1 MAEVT
6 APAPRISRFLW
17 GLLFFTVVPMALL
30 AFVNHLDQAEIPTLV
45 QGPLVIDPTLG
56 DRLATVL
63 TPAFIQWSQL
73 GIHIVGFA
81 TFVTLAAVI
90 ALRSREIVPLLA
102 SAMLVTVGASLFA
115 PLAGLQGPLGRLAVV
130 VGEMVPGR
138 IPGLWVSLSGI
149 LLFAFLL
156 TATGGGLGNLE
167 KLILVGLALVGLVS
181 AISPGWLLDPGRL
194 GQPWKQIWTAGV
206 PAGALA
212 AATWRLRSQTVE
224 RRRQMRPVLVAL
236 ALILGAYLILV
247 LLRPGLSSDA
257 FGLVLATPRLQALYE
272 INTLL
277 LITAAVFAL
286 PFSIVLAVVRY
297 RLFEIDL
304 LVNRAL
310 VYGAMTGVVTVVFL
324 AVTLVTAVVAGGV
337 LGQGVSGA
345 QVGQAAAIAGV
356 ITGMVMAGGL
366 QPLRRRLQRSVD
378 RYFYREKFDAEQ
390 ALDGFGTRLAEVFDV
405 AVLKAELVDLVN
417 KTLRPEWID
426 IYPASAIPP
435 ALASTKYARSP
446 LVGVLPGMEVA
457 VAIRSSEEV
466 IGVLGLGRR
475 LSGTPYRGLELQF
488 LGKVAE
494 RVGPVLRMVGLLERQ
509 EADRAHRERYEQ
521 ELSVARRIQREMLPH
536 EVPQPNGWSFEV
548 FYEPAREVGGDFYD
562 FFDLGPGLVGVAVG
576 DVTDKG
582 MPAALVMASCRTL
595 LRGIALGDRSLP
607 PTEVLRRANELLVGD
622 IPSGM
627 FITCLYGRLDTA
639 TGVFRFSNAG
649 HNLPLHKTDQGA
661 VEVRARGMPLGLL
674 NQMDYEVAEVV
685 LEKGDCLVL
694 TSDGISEARDANRV
708 MFGFTRM
715 RNSVASAPAGRALQT
730 LLLAQK
736 GFVGDLEQDD
746 DISAIALNRHGPE
759 SLPPHI

>member
-1 MAEVT
+1 MAELT
-6 APAPRISRFLW
+6 ALAPRVSRLLW
-17 GLLFFTVVPMALL
+17 GLLYFTVVSMALL
-30 AFVNHLDQAEIPTLV
+30 AFVDHLEQADIPTLI
-45 QGPLVIDPTLG
+45 QGPLVVDPTLG
-56 DRLATVL
+56 DRLATVF
-63 TPAFIQWSQL
+63 PPGFVRWGQL
-73 GIHIVGFA
+73 GIHIAGFA
-81 TFVTLAAVI
+81 TFAGLAALI
-90 ALRSREIVPLLA
+90 ALRSREVMPLLA

-115 PLAGLQGPLGRLAVV
+115 PLAGLSGWLGRVAGL

-138 IPGLWVSLSGI
+138 IAGLWVSLSGI
-149 LLFAFLL
+149 LLIAFLL
-156 TATGGGLGNLE
+156 TATGSGLGNLE
-167 KLILVGLALVGLVS
+167 RLILLGLGVAGLVS
-181 AISPGWLLDPGRL
+181 TISPGWLFDPSRL
-194 GQPWKQIWTAGV
+194 GQPWRLIWTAGI
-206 PAGALA
+206 PAAALA

-224 RRRQMRPVLVAL
+224 HRRQMRPVLVAL
-236 ALILGAYLILV
+236 ALILGAYLVLV
-247 LLRPGLSSDA
+247 LLRPGLRSDA

-324 AVTLVTAVVAGGV
+324 GVTLVTAAAAGGV
-337 LGQGVSGA
+337 LGQGLSDA
-345 QVGQAAAIAGV
+345 QAGQAAAIAGV

-390 ALDGFGTRLAEVFDV
+390 ALDGFATRLAAVFDV
-405 AVLKAELVDLVN
+405 AVLKAELAALVN
-417 KTLRPEWID
+417 TTLRPESID
-426 IYPASAIPP
+426 IYPASSIPP
-435 ALASTKYARSP
+435 ALADSKYARSP

-457 VAIRSSEEV
+457 VAIRSSDEV
-466 IGVLGLGRR
+466 IGVMGLGRR

-494 RVGPVLRMVGLLERQ
+494 RVGPVLRMVELLDRQ

-521 ELSVARRIQREMLPH
+521 ELSVARRIQREMLPR
-536 EVPQPNGWSFEV
+536 EVPQPDGWTFEV

-562 FFDLGPGLVGVAVG
+562 FFDLGEGLLGVAVG

-607 PTEVLRRANELLVGD
+607 SSEVLRRANELLLGD

-627 FITCLYGRLDTA
+627 FITCLYGRLDTT

-649 HNLPLHKTDQGA
+649 HNLPLHKTSEGA
-661 VEVRARGMPLGLL
+661 IEIRARGMPLGLL
-674 NQMDYEVAEVV
+674 TEMDYEVAEVV
-685 LEKGDCLVL
+685 LNVGHCLVL
-694 TSDGISEARDANRV
+694 TSDGVSEARDQNRV
-708 MFGFTRM
+708 MFGFGRM
-715 RNSVASAPAGRALQT
+715 RESVASAPAGAALQT
-730 LLLAQK
+730 LLSAK
-736 GFVGDLEQDD
+736 RGFIGDLEQED
-746 DISAIALNRHGPE
+746 DITVIALNREGPGAVTA
-759 SLPPHI
+759 PG

>member
-1 MAEVT
+1 MAEMT
-6 APAPRISRFLW
+6 APAPRVSRFLW
-17 GLLFFTVVPMALL
+17 GLLFFTVIPMALL
-30 AFVNHLDQAEIPTLV
+30 AFVNHLEQADMPTLV

-63 TPAFIQWSQL
+63 PAGFVRWSQL

-81 TFVTLAAVI
+81 TFAGLAALI
-90 ALRSREIVPLLA
+90 ALRSREIMPLLA

-115 PLAGLQGPLGRLAVV
+115 PLAGLQGFLGRVAVM

-149 LLFAFLL
+149 LLIAFLL
-156 TATGGGLGNLE
+156 TATAGGLGNLE
-167 KLILVGLALVGLVS
+167 RLILLGLAIVGLVS
-181 AISPGWLLDPGRL
+181 TISPGWLLDPARL
-194 GQPWKQIWTAGV
+194 IQPWKQIWTVGI
-206 PAGALA
+206 PA
-212 AATWRLRSQTVE
+212 AALVAAAWRLRSQTIE

-236 ALILGAYLILV
+236 ALILTAYLILV
-247 LLRPGLSSDA
+247 LLRPGLRSDA

-310 VYGAMTGVVTVVFL
+310 VYGAMTGVITVVFL
-324 AVTLVTAVVAGGV
+324 GVTLLTATAAGGV
-337 LGQGVSGA
+337 LGQGLSEA

-356 ITGMVMAGGL
+356 ITGMALAGGL

-378 RYFYREKFDAEQ
+378 RYFYREKFDAER
-390 ALDGFGTRLAEVFDV
+390 ALDGFATRLADVFDV
-405 AVLKAELVDLVN
+405 AVLKAELADLVN
-417 KTLRPEWID
+417 TTLRPEWVD

-435 ALASTKYARSP
+435 ALAATKYARSP

-457 VAIRSSEEV
+457 VAIRSSDEV
-466 IGVLGLGRR
+466 IGVMGLGRR
-475 LSGTPYRGLELQF
+475 LSGSPYRGLELQF

-494 RVGPVLRMVGLLERQ
+494 RVGPVLRMVDLVERQ
-509 EADRAHRERYEQ
+509 EADRTHRERYEQ

-536 EVPQPNGWSFEV
+536 EIPQPDGWGFEV

-562 FFDLGPGLVGVAVG
+562 FFDLGEGLLGVTVG

-627 FITCLYGRLDTA
+627 FITCLYGRLDLA
-639 TGVFRFSNAG
+639 TGVFRFANAG
-649 HNLPLHKTDQGA
+649 HNLPLHKTVEGA
-661 VEVRARGMPLGLL
+661 VEIRARGMPLGLL
-674 NQMDYEVAEVV
+674 TEMDYEVAEVV
-685 LEKGDCLVL
+685 LDIGQSLVL

-715 RNSVASAPAGRALQT
+715 RDSVASAPPGGGLQT
-730 LLLAQK
+730 LLLAQR
-736 GFVGDLEQDD
+736 GFIGEVEQED
-746 DISAIALNRHGPE
+746 DITAISLNRLGPGAVQH
-759 SLPPHI
+759 SG

>member
-1 MAEVT
+1 M
-6 APAPRISRFLW
+6 
-17 GLLFFTVVPMALL
+17 
-30 AFVNHLDQAEIPTLV
+30 
-45 QGPLVIDPTLG
+45 
-56 DRLATVL
+56 L

-81 TFVTLAAVI
+81 TFAALAALI

-149 LLFAFLL
+149 LLIAFLL
-156 TATGGGLGNLE
+156 TATGGGLGNLA

-181 AISPGWLLDPGRL
+181 AISPGWLLDPARL

-236 ALILGAYLILV
+236 ALILAAYLVLV

-390 ALDGFGTRLAEVFDV
+390 ALDGFATRLAEVFDV
-405 AVLKAELVDLVN
+405 AVLKAE
-417 KTLRPEWID
+417 
-426 IYPASAIPP
+426 A
-435 ALASTKYARSP
+435 
-446 LVGVLPGMEVA
+446 G
-457 VAIRSSEEV
+457 
-466 IGVLGLGRR
+466 
-475 LSGTPYRGLELQF
+475 
-488 LGKVAE
+488 
-494 RVGPVLRMVGLLERQ
+494 GPRQ
-509 EADRAHRERYEQ
+509 
-521 ELSVARRIQREMLPH
+521 
-536 EVPQPNGWSFEV
+536 
-548 FYEPAREVGGDFYD
+548 
-562 FFDLGPGLVGVAVG
+562 
-576 DVTDKG
+576 
-582 MPAALVMASCRTL
+582 
-595 LRGIALGDRSLP
+595 
-607 PTEVLRRANELLVGD
+607 
-622 IPSGM
+622 
-627 FITCLYGRLDTA
+627 
-639 TGVFRFSNAG
+639 
-649 HNLPLHKTDQGA
+649 
-661 VEVRARGMPLGLL
+661 
-674 NQMDYEVAEVV
+674 
-685 LEKGDCLVL
+685 
-694 TSDGISEARDANRV
+694 SD
-708 MFGFTRM
+708 
-715 RNSVASAPAGRALQT
+715 APAGMDRYLSRLCDSSGAGRRPNMPDRPWS
-730 LLLAQK
+730 
-736 GFVGDLEQDD
+736 GFCREWRSQLR
-746 DISAIALNRHGPE
+746 SAPVRRSSGSWASAGGCRGRPIGASNFSFSGRWPSGWDRHYGWSACSNARRPIE
-759 SLPPHI
+759 RTASATSRN